1 MKIYWAEEYTEEGD
15 EKRWGAIPLSYW
27 IRSAKGINNLKEG
40 FYITGV
46 PSCGDLATKTIVKFI
61 KLNNWKI
68 PVNTK
73 GFENFV
79 NYVLMKY
86 KTNFYYLRE
95 DVQDLILNKNRY
107 KEYIYAYT
115 NPFGVE
121 VITAPN
127 KKGYSTTSHLVSEE
141 TDIDKLHHK
150 TKLLESLLSSEELAK
165 KLRGI
170 MTKEEI
176 DLYAAHNWIPH
187 YSYGMESVAFNF
199 KEVTEWIRKNLYRNE
214 GRTLPINYLRLKHT
228 PVPASVEDEPPS
240 VIKDIATLV
249 QVPAGYPPGVYFL
262 CQDKDIVYVGQSINL
277 GARLA
282 QHVQDKVFDKVYFLP
297 TEDYDQVEA
306 DYIKMLKPKY
316 NKQLYS

>member
-1 MKIYWAEEYTEEGD
+1 VKIYWGEKYTEEGD
-15 EKRWGAIPLSYW
+15 EKRWGAVPLSYW
-27 IRSAKGINNLKEG
+27 IRSAKGINNLKKG
-40 FYITGV
+40 FYIKGV
-46 PSCGDLATKTIVKFI
+46 PSLGELATKTIVRFI

-79 NYVLMKY
+79 SYVLMKY
-86 KTNFYYLRE
+86 NIKFYYLRK
-95 DVQDLILNKNRY
+95 DIQDLILSKQKY
-107 KEYIYAYT
+107 KENIYVYE
-115 NPFGVE
+115 NSYGVE
-121 VITAPN
+121 VVTAPT
-127 KKGYSTTSHLVSEE
+127 KRGYLGESWHVDKEIDL
-141 TDIDKLHHK
+141 DIVCRENEV
-150 TKLLESLLSSEELAK
+150 LEDLLSAEDLAK

-176 DLYAAHNWIPH
+176 DLYASHNWIPH

-199 KEVTEWIRKNLYRNE
+199 KEVTNWIRKNLYRNE

-228 PVPASVEDEPPS
+228 PVPATVKDEPPS

-262 CQDKDIVYVGQSINL
+262 CQDNDIVYVGQSINL

-297 TEDYDQVEA
+297 TEDYNQVEA
-306 DYIKMLKPKY
+306 DYIKILKPKY